1 MNFELVST
9 ALAQGAKEVTR
20 GNAPIWPMLLA
31 LFAVFYFFIIRPQQK
46 KQKDSRQMLNTIVKG
61 DNIVTIGGICGT
73 ITNIKEKKDARSED
87 DIVVIKVADS
97 TKLEMVRSSIAKVI
111 PKDTVTVKK

>member
-9 ALAQGAKEVTR
+9 ALAQGAKEVKR

-73 ITNIKEKKDARSED
+73 VTNIKEKK
-87 DIVVIKVADS
+87 KVLCYD
-97 TKLEMVRSSIAKVI
+97 
-111 PKDTVTVKK
+111 